1 MAFASDIF
9 ISKRLIY
16 SFLVSSGLFWYVNFL
31 IVDSDDNNLCF
42 GFTILQLDFGLATSV
57 TRLQFVF

>member
-42 GFTILQLDFGLATSV
+42 KFGVAL
-57 TRLQFVF
+57 